1 MKYEKKNFP
10 RLNGAEVFSTKSL
23 ELHLAL
29 YEGYVSNT
37 NKLLDAIKE
46 LNENGKSDTSEYAEQ
61 KRRLG
66 WEFNGMRLHELYFS
80 NIGGSSGIEECE
92 KLCRALKENF
102 GSVEFWK
109 NDLVSTGKMRGIG
122 WVILYQDRTNGSLC
136 NFWIN
141 EHDCGHP
148 SGLNPILVMDVFE
161 HAYMLDYGKDK
172 PSYIEA
178 FTKSVDWKEVE
189 KKIYQ

>member
-1 MKYEKKNFP
+1 MKYEKKIFSG
-10 RLNGAEVFSTKSL
+10 LNSMEGFSEKSL
-23 ELHLAL
+23 EIHLAL
-29 YEGYVSNT
+29 YEGYVNNT

-46 LNENGKSDTSEYAEQ
+46 LSGNGKFDTSEYAEQ

-80 NIGGSSGIEECE
+80 NLGGNDKMEECE
-92 KLCRALKENF
+92 ELCLALKENF
-102 GSVEFWK
+102 GSVDLWK
-109 NDLVSTGKMRGIG
+109 SDFISTGKMRGVG
-122 WVILYQDRTNGSLC
+122 WAVLYQDKNNGALF

-148 SGLNPILVMDVFE
+148 SGLNPILVMDIFE
-161 HAYMLDYGKDK
+161 HAYMTDYGKDR

-178 FTKSVDWKEVE
+178 FMRNINWKEVE
-189 KKIYQ
+189 KRADQ